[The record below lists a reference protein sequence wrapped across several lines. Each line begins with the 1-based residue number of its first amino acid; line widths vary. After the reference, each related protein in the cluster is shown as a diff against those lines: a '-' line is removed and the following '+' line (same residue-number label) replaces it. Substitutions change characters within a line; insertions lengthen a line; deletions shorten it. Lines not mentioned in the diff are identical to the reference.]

1 MISHLVR
8 AGVLAVICATSAATV
23 AAARTPFDGAWSV
36 LIVTQSGSCD
46 RAYRYGV
53 QIVDG
58 QVVYDG
64 GGANFSGRVAPNGNV
79 RVTVSASSGVA
90 NGAGRL
96 NRNSGRGNWSGR
108 SSGGIC
114 AGYWEATRR

>member
-8 AGVLAVICATSAATV
+8 AGILAVICATSAAT
-23 AAARTPFDGAWSV
+23 AANARTPYDGAWSV
-36 LIVTQSGSCD
+36 IIVTQSGTCD

-58 QVVYDG
+58 NVIYNG
-64 GGANFSGRVAPNGNV
+64 GGASFSGRVAANGAV
-79 RVTVSASSGVA
+79 RVIVSASSGVA

-96 NRNSGRGNWSGR
+96 TRNSGQGNWSGR
-108 SSGGIC
+108 SSSG
-114 AGYWEATRR
+114 